1 MKWTD
6 SHDTLL
12 LRDILFFEP
21 WKYRHGSMER
31 GNVWESIAESL
42 NQIKSPS
49 FKVNQRSV
57 RERYQ
62 LLETKFKERISEEN
76 KASGINPNP
85 QLAEIDMA
93 LQDITERFAEAD
105 RKHKQLSEEKKRKIE
120 EDVQKAEEMRKRS
133 MESMGE
139 SQKRKKKLLP
149 SDKVYWF

>member
-1 MKWTD
+1 
-6 SHDTLL
+6 
-12 LRDILFFEP
+12 
-21 WKYRHGSMER
+21 MER

-62 LLETKFKERISEEN
+62 LLETKFKERMSEEN
-76 KASGINPNP
+76 RASGINLNP

-93 LQDITERFAEAD
+93 LQDITERFDEAN
-105 RKHKQLSEEKKRKIE
+105 REHKQLSGEKKRKIE
-120 EDVQKAEEMRKRS
+120 EAQKAEEMRKRS

-139 SQKRKKKLLP
+139 SQKRKKETTPK
-149 SDKVYWF
+149 